1 MLRAPPAPPP
11 HSLRLLCAVFSH
23 LRRLPS
29 EPPLCL
35 SATVPLSLP
44 SLWLVEAEAA
54 GCMGIAPIQVAHPHS
69 EVCLGWS
76 NPRTAPPP
84 SPPKLHHHHFSPSLG
99 LFDVGG
105 EFGSL
110 LKRRRSPGS
119 FDCLA
124 GKMGA
129 LWAGRL
135 PLPTDRCTF
144 IAASPI
150 GRPAAPPQL
159 APPPL
164 SQFPVPSYKFPLAF
178 VFQA

>member
-1 MLRAPPAPPP
+1 MLRAPPAPPACCVRCFLISVVSP
-11 HSLRLLCAVFSH
+11 RSPLSVF
-23 LRRLPS
+23 LP
-29 EPPLCL
+29 L
-35 SATVPLSLP
+35 SPLSLP
-44 SLWLVEAEAA
+44 SLWLVEVEAA

-76 NPRTAPPP
+76 SPRTAPPP
-84 SPPKLHHHHFSPSLG
+84 PQLHHHHFSPSLG

-110 LKRRRSPGS
+110 LKRRRSSGS

-124 GKMGA
+124 GKMGE

-135 PLPTDRCTF
+135 PLPMDRCTF